1 MKKYILLLTALMA
14 GQAAANDC
22 NRCESSCESAP
33 LEACQWGIVVKGGV
47 TPTRRTEQGCVWL
60 TNPCQNLSGPI
71 TGCNTTPP
79 SPTSPVFSVS
89 KTAKFKN
96 QFKTPATFAVELQY
110 ALDGYH
116 MIYLEY
122 AYRHAKATPF
132 PFTAGLFEVCETTN
146 NYKSQAGYIGFRNY
160 FNRMWCDKLSFFVG
174 GKLGILHRN
183 QICYTLNLATPSFNV
198 PLTEIATNPYFFA
211 DNVVSAGLHIGFDYN
226 FRCNWSFQFN
236 VEVITSAGPKVNQ
249 NVVFGAAAGL
259 TLPADTAK
267 LTALG
272 GLTNV
277 NIGAVG
283 TEVQFPITFGIR
295 YSY

>member
-1 MKKYILLLTALMA
+1 MKKNIALLFAALMA
-14 GQAAANDC
+14 GQASANDC
-22 NRCESSCESAP
+22 NRCDGSAP

-47 TPTRRTEQGCVWL
+47 APTRRTEQGCVWL

-89 KTAKFKN
+89 KTAKFKS
-96 QFKTPATFAVELQY
+96 QFKTPATVAVELQY
-110 ALDGYH
+110 ALDGHH

-132 PFTAGLFEVCETTN
+132 GFTAGLFEVCETTN
-146 NYKSQAGYIGFRNY
+146 DYKSQAGYIGFRKY
-160 FNRMWCDKLSFFVG
+160 FDRMWCDKFSFFAG
-174 GKLGILHRN
+174 GKMGILHRN
-183 QICYTLNLATPSFNV
+183 QICYTLNLAVPSFSI
-198 PLTEIATNPYFFA
+198 PQTEIATNTYFFA
-211 DNVVSAGLHIGFDYN
+211 DNVVSAGLHIGFDYD

-236 VEVITSAGPKVNQ
+236 AEVIASAGPKVNQ
-249 NVVFGAAAGL
+249 NVVFGTAAGL
-259 TLPADTAK
+259 ALPADAAK
-267 LTALG
+267 LAALG

-277 NIGAVG
+277 NIGSVG

-295 YSY
+295 YRY